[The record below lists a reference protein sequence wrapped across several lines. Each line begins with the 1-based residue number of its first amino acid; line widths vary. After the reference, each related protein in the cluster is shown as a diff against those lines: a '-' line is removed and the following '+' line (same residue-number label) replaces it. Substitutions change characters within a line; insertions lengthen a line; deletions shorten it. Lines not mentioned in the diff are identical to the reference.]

1 MVSKT
6 TQFKFVTSGI
16 SLSLAAI
23 ALTTGWTAR
32 AQATSQAKA
41 LTSSSAPTWEISLFD
56 PPVDRG
62 APTTEGGASRGAE
75 LCSKVTAL
83 QPQDLN
89 IKTYPP
95 YFGVTVAQQP
105 TFFWHFNT
113 PDEYAGAE
121 LTFTLLEYN
130 AQTREAKQVYQ
141 EMSTYPEAAGVVAVQ
156 IPANLEVGKNYH
168 WYLEMDCISSDVIEV
183 GSIEGWVERIEAS
196 SELSQQLSRAK
207 TAIERTQVYARAGV
221 WFDALNTLA
230 QARMTADS
238 STLKASWLELLQDVN
253 KHTLENNAAFIESQ
267 SAETAD
273 ERGVGNR

>member
-6 TQFKFVTSGI
+6 TQLKFVTSGI
-16 SLSLAAI
+16 RVSLAAI
-23 ALTTGWTAR
+23 ALATGWTTHV
-32 AQATSQAKA
+32 QAASQAKA

-75 LCSKVTAL
+75 LCGKVTAL

-89 IKTYPP
+89 IIDPP
-95 YFGVTVAQQP
+95 YFGVTVTNQP

-141 EMSTYPEAAGVVAVQ
+141 EVSVYPEAAGVVAAQ
-156 IPANLEVGKNYH
+156 IPANLEVGKNYR
-168 WYLEMDCISSDVIEV
+168 WYLEMNCSAIEV
-183 GSIEGWVERIEAS
+183 GSLQGWVERIEAS

-207 TAIERTQVYARAGV
+207 TAIAQTQAYARAGV

-238 STLKASWLELLQDVN
+238 PTLKASWLELLQDID
-253 KHTLENNAAFIESQ
+253 KDKLENNAAFIESQ

-273 ERGVGNR
+273 EGGVGNR